1 MKEDERLTQ
10 TWKEYE
16 RGKNYLSVLTRYS
29 QIEKNNNFYIGRQ
42 WIGVESGDMSMPVK
56 NIIKPICDY
65 KIGVVSQNT
74 VSIVYSSANFS
85 DEDLKMIEGTSFK
98 DQADREFKLLNKYT
112 AKIWEN
118 NNMDAK
124 QWDIIKEACVSGDA
138 YVYTYIDDNGKE
150 QVEMINDTDIYFSD
164 ENDPEIQNQ
173 EYILIKFRRPV
184 SQIREEARENGI
196 KESDIELIVRD
207 NDTSEQT
214 GDKNEVDTDLGKC
227 LCILKLYKKNGTIH
241 VTKSVKKVEYQP
253 EFDTKCTL
261 YPVAHYGWITLKN
274 MLRSMGEP
282 ESLIN
287 NQIEINK
294 ILARRSVAVTLA
306 SYPKLAYLTESIA
319 NPQDLSK
326 VGVGIGIKGKNID
339 QVSKAVDYLRPVQ
352 ISPDA
357 KALNDELTQ
366 DTRELAGA
374 GDVALGLTNPENA
387 SGKAIIAVRDNAVL
401 PLNLNVAGYKKFV
414 EDLARIWFDMW
425 THTSGEDG
433 KRIVIEEPDEETKE
447 LVYGK
452 PQIQEPSAKP
462 RFMQPKIDELP
473 DEPIVEVIHPTVL
486 ERLKASI
493 RVDISNANPYS
504 KYAEEQSLEGL
515 LQGGMITFEEYVE
528 ALPNDSISP
537 KDKLERILDD
547 REKAQEQINNQEMDM
562 MLKKQNMEAQMSN
575 QQIDVGLDQEMVGGE
590 NELSNM
596 SASGNEGNE
605 PIGQNDNLP
614 MS

>member
-1 MKEDERLTQ
+1 MDENRLTQ

-16 RGKNYLSVLTRYS
+16 RGKNYLSMLSRYS

-56 NIIKPICDY
+56 NIIRPICDY
-65 KIGVVSQNT
+65 KIGVVSQNQ

-85 DEDLKMIEGTSFK
+85 DEDLKEIEGTTFK
-98 DQADREFKLLNKYT
+98 DEADKEFKLLNKYT

-138 YVYTYIDDNGKE
+138 YVYTYIDEDGNE
-150 QVEMINDTDIYFSD
+150 QVELINDADIYFSD

-173 EYILIKFRRPV
+173 DYILIKFRRPV
-184 SQIREEARENGI
+184 SQIREEAKKNGI
-196 KESDIELIVRD
+196 KKSDIDLIVKD
-207 NDTSEQT
+207 EDTSEQT
-214 GDKNEVDTDLGKC
+214 GEKQEVETDLGKC
-227 LCILKLYKKNGTIH
+227 LCILKLYKKDGN
-241 VTKSVKKVEYQP
+241 VYMTKSTKKVEYLQ
-253 EFDTKCTL
+253 EENTLCTL
-261 YPVAHYGWITLKN
+261 YPIAHYGWITLKN
-274 MLRSMGEP
+274 LLRCMGEP

-294 ILARRSVAVTLA
+294 ILARRSLATTLS
-306 SYPKLAYLTESIA
+306 SYPKLAYLEEQITDTAS
-319 NPQDLSK
+319 LTK
-326 VGVGIGIKGKNID
+326 VGVAIGVKGKNVD
-339 QVSKAVDYLRPVQ
+339 QVSKAIDYLRPVQ

-387 SGKAIIAVRDNAVL
+387 SGKAIIAVRDNATL
-401 PLNLNVAGYKKFV
+401 PLNINVANYKKFI

-433 KRIVIEEPDEETKE
+433 KRIVIEDPDEETKE
-447 LVYGK
+447 LIYGK
-452 PQIQEPSAKP
+452 PHIQEPSAKP
-462 RFMQPKIDELP
+462 SFMREKVEELP
-473 DEPIVEVIHPTVL
+473 DKPIVNVIAPTVL
-486 ERLKASI
+486 ARLKASI
-493 RVDISNANPYS
+493 RVDITNANPYS

-515 LQGGMITFEEYVE
+515 LSSGMITFEEYVE

-537 KDKLERILDD
+537 KDKLERIVSD
-547 REKAQEQINNQEMDM
+547 REKTQEQINNQEMDM

-575 QQIDVGLDQEMVGGE
+575 QQIDVGLDQEMVGG
-590 NELSNM
+590 NEDAMQDM
-596 SASGNEGNE
+596 SSSGNEGNE
-605 PIGQNDNLP
+605 PNGQDNNLP